1 MCEGIGVDFATKS
14 SVWVEIYNKKA
25 YVWESQTPKVIWGVV
40 YAIKPKII
48 NFPFCLQSL
57 RQFNEQQSVCD
68 PRIPLHTMW
77 FAHTQLD

>member
-25 YVWESQTPKVIWGVV
+25 YVWESQTPKVVWGVV

-48 NFPFCLQSL
+48 NFPFCLQKSPT
-57 RQFNEQQSVCD
+57 V
-68 PRIPLHTMW
+68 
-77 FAHTQLD
+77 